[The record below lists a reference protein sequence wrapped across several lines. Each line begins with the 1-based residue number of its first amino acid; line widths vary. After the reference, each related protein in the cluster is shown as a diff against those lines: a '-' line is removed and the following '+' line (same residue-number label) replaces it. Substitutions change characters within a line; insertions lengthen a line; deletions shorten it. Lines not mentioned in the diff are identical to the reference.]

1 MCYEERFFS
10 KWATKI
16 KARTGEEPKSVIEHP
31 RPSPQPDRPKPE
43 TRKPK
48 EVKPELETI

>member
-10 KWATKI
+10 QWAMK

-48 EVKPELETI
+48 EVEPELETV

>member
-10 KWATKI
+10 HWAMK
-16 KARTGEEPKSVIEHP
+16 KARTGEEPKSVIESP

-48 EVKPELETI
+48 EVEPELETV

>member
-10 KWATKI
+10 QWAMK
-16 KARTGEEPKSVIEHP
+16 KARTGEEPKSVIERA
-31 RPSPQPDRPKPE
+31 RPSPQPDCPKPE

-48 EVKPELETI
+48 EVEPELETV

>member
-10 KWATKI
+10 QWAMK
-16 KARTGEEPKSVIEHP
+16 KARTGEEPKSVIERP
-31 RPSPQPDRPKPE
+31 PPSPQPDRPKSE

-48 EVKPELETI
+48 EVEPELETV

>member
-10 KWATKI
+10 QWAMK
-16 KARTGEEPKSVIEHP
+16 KARTRERPKSVIERS
-31 RPSPQPDRPKPE
+31 RPSLQPDHPKPE

-48 EVKPELETI
+48 EVEPELETV

>member
-10 KWATKI
+10 QWAMK
-16 KARTGEEPKSVIEHP
+16 KARTGEEPKSVIERP

-48 EVKPELETI
+48 EVEPERETV

>member
-10 KWATKI
+10 QWAMK
-16 KARTGEEPKSVIEHP
+16 KARTGQEPKSVIERP

-43 TRKPK
+43 TRKSK
-48 EVKPELETI
+48 EVEPELT

>member
-10 KWATKI
+10 KWAMK
-16 KARTGEEPKSVIEHP
+16 KARTGEEPKSVIERP

-48 EVKPELETI
+48 EVEPELETV

>member
-1 MCYEERFFS
+1 MCYEVRFFS
-10 KWATKI
+10 QWAMK
-16 KARTGEEPKSVIEHP
+16 KARTGEEPKSVIERL

-48 EVKPELETI
+48 EAKPEVETV